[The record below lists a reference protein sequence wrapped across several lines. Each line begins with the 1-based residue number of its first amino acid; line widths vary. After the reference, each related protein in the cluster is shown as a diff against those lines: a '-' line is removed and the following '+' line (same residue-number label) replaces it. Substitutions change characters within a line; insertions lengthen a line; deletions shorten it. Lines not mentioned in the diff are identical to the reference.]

1 MYKKACCTC
10 KLKLLFCHSKP
21 IVFLPFSLTSPSSL
35 LKLPNIWTRQ
45 RKSLGFLAFNVFFFQ
60 MIMYSGGWS
69 ILSKSQTH
77 LTTDEWRL
85 RNGDV
90 HYPDLDSASDW
101 FKICSI
107 LWENR
112 WSRREMSTVFSGSDT
127 VPWNTVEGSWGRVS
141 LWAWNFFWAFWC
153 LISNIV
159 YLLKHL
165 PHKLPISFSYINPA
179 TSFQHL
185 SWRSPWNLRLPFLYL
200 CHYYTEQEFITLET
214 RRVLE
219 PKCVPQLF
227 LGWKAAVS
235 YWPIFSP
242 SPVTVPSVFAK
253 VHSAQVHSRFYSD
266 EWKLGV

>member
-1 MYKKACCTC
+1 
-10 KLKLLFCHSKP
+10 
-21 IVFLPFSLTSPSSL
+21 
-35 LKLPNIWTRQ
+35 
-45 RKSLGFLAFNVFFFQ
+45 
-60 MIMYSGGWS
+60 MIMYAGGWS

-179 TSFQHL
+179 TSVQHF

-200 CHYYTEQEFITLET
+200 RLVSLLHKARIRHSRNEKGTGAEMRPAI
-214 RRVLE
+214 VSGMGGGG
-219 PKCVPQLF
+219 QLLANF
-227 LGWKAAVS
+227 F
-235 YWPIFSP
+235 P
-242 SPVTVPSVFAK
+242 VPSNSPISLCESPLGPGVF
-253 VHSAQVHSRFYSD
+253 SF
-266 EWKLGV
+266 L

>member
-1 MYKKACCTC
+1 
-10 KLKLLFCHSKP
+10 
-21 IVFLPFSLTSPSSL
+21 
-35 LKLPNIWTRQ
+35 
-45 RKSLGFLAFNVFFFQ
+45 
-60 MIMYSGGWS
+60 MIMYAGGWS

-90 HYPDLDSASDW
+90 HYPDLDSTSDW

-112 WSRREMSTVFSGSDT
+112 WSRREMSTVFSGSDK

-165 PHKLPISFSYINPA
+165 PHKLPISFSYINTA
-179 TSFQHL
+179 TSVQHL

-200 CHYYTEQEFITLET
+200 RLVSLLHRARIRHSRNEKGTGAEMRPAIVSGME
-214 RRVLE
+214 
-219 PKCVPQLF
+219 
-227 LGWKAAVS
+227 AAVS
-235 YWPIFSP
+235 YWPIFPP

-253 VHSAQVHSRFYSD
+253 VHLAQVHSRFCSD
-266 EWKLGV
+266 EWKLCVWEVKYNRLFCEMVLFTGIGLRSWSRRSTVWQTRSIIIALPQG